1 MSSWVRVLQGR
12 RRVGPAAHGTRAGGQ
27 STTPVNSS
35 PVAGNSYVDAGLG
48 GVTSYYFMVRAIA
61 AADISR

>member
-1 MSSWVRVLQGR
+1 MSSSGR
-12 RRVGPAAHGTRAGGQ
+12 NAHRGTRAGGQ
-27 STTPVNSS
+27 STTPVRSS

-48 GVTSYYFMVRAIA
+48 GVTSCYFTVRAIP

>member
-1 MSSWVRVLQGR
+1 MGL
-12 RRVGPAAHGTRAGGQ
+12 AAHGTRAGGQ
-27 STTPVNSS
+27 ATTPVNSS

-48 GVTSYYFMVRAIA
+48 GVTSYYFMVRAIT